1 MLSLR
6 PDDEEAAVRVVVMQF
21 MTLDGVTQGPGAPDE
36 DTSGGFARGGWL
48 VPHFDEAFEARATEW
63 TLRADAFLFGR
74 RTYQAFAEAWPKVTD
89 PDDAIAAALNGL
101 PKHVVSTTLRDT
113 PWGPAEVIRGGE
125 LEGRVGSLRAA
136 PGREVQVHGST
147 TLARSLLAA
156 GLVDELRLVIAPVVV
171 GPGRRLFPPDGAPA
185 GLALLRAETTPGG
198 LAIHEYAVA
207 GAPETG
213 TYSRADRA

>member
-1 MLSLR
+1 MR
-6 PDDEEAAVRVVVMQF
+6 TVVMQF

-48 VPHFDEAFEARATEW
+48 VPHFDEAFEARVTEW

-74 RTYQAFAEAWPKVTD
+74 RTYQAFAQAWPRVTD
-89 PDDAIAAALNGL
+89 PDDAIATALNGL

-113 PWGPAEVIRGGE
+113 PWGPAQVIRGGE
-125 LEGRVGSLRAA
+125 VEARVAALREA

-156 GLVDELRLVIAPVVV
+156 GLVDELRLV
-171 GPGRRLFPPDGAPA
+171 
-185 GLALLRAETTPGG
+185 
-198 LAIHEYAVA
+198 
-207 GAPETG
+207 
-213 TYSRADRA
+213 